1 MNSEQRLSRRGFLGG
16 VAAGMAGLAFD
27 ACARG
32 DPSTAG
38 RSVGSILPAGA
49 RPYPKVAEGTDM
61 IPKIEHI
68 VVLMLENHSFD
79 NFLGMLGRG
88 DGFKLGSHGRPTA
101 SNPYRGK
108 TLHAFH
114 MPTPCQLASQPTN
127 SWNAAHLAYDH
138 GTCRGFANGASG
150 PASMG
155 YFDET
160 DLPFTYSLA
169 KTFPIN
175 DRYFCSVM
183 AETYPNRRFLISG
196 TALGIVKDTATK
208 TVPPNGVI
216 FQALSRHGISW
227 RDYYSDLPTLGVYID
242 LLEEPSLAE
251 NVVGIDQFF
260 TDARDGTL
268 PGFCIV
274 DPNFVTES
282 QENPQDIQYGEV
294 FFAEVVNALM
304 GSPSWPGTLFVWT
317 YDEHGGYFDHVP
329 PPSAAVPDGIRP
341 DIKVP
346 PDQPGGY
353 DRYGFRVP
361 AGVVSPYAKPN
372 YVSHVVSDHT
382 SILKLVETKWNLP
395 ALTRRDANASNLLD
409 MVDLEATPAFLEPP
423 TLAKAADPSL
433 RAQCLTT
440 GAGVIPPP
448 GALGN

>member
-1 MNSEQRLSRRGFLGG
+1 MDIDQRLSRRGFLGG
-16 VAAGMAGLAFD
+16 VAAGMAGFALG
-27 ACARG
+27 ACTRG
-32 DPSTAG
+32 NQGTTGGP
-38 RSVGSILPAGA
+38 VVPILSAGA
-49 RPYPKVAEGTDM
+49 RPYPTLPEGTDM
-61 IPKIEHI
+61 IPEIEHI

-88 DGFKLGSHGRPTA
+88 DGFTLDKRGLPTA

-114 MPTPCQLASQPTN
+114 MPTPCQPSAQPTN

-138 GTCRGFANGASG
+138 GTCQGFANGASG
-150 PASMG
+150 AVSMG
-155 YFDET
+155 YFDGT

-169 KTFPIN
+169 RRFPIN

-196 TALGIVKDTATK
+196 TALGIVEDVAPK
-208 TVPPNGVI
+208 TLPPNGVI

-242 LLEEPSLAE
+242 LLQEPSLTE
-251 NVVGIDQFF
+251 NVVAIDQFF
-260 TDARDGTL
+260 TDARAGTL
-268 PGFCIV
+268 PGFCLV
-274 DPNFVTES
+274 DPNFETDS
-282 QENPQDIQYGEV
+282 QENPQDVQYGEV
-294 FFAEVVNALM
+294 FFAEVVNALFE
-304 GSPSWPGTLFVWT
+304 SPSWSRILFVWT
-317 YDEHGGYFDHVP
+317 YDEHGGYFDHVAP
-329 PPSAAVPDGIRP
+329 PKAAVPDDTRP
-341 DIKVP
+341 DIEVP

-361 AGVVSPYAKPN
+361 AGVVSPYSKPD
-372 YVSHVVSDHT
+372 YVSHVVADHT

-409 MVDLEATPAFLEPP
+409 MVDLKGPPAFLEPP
-423 TLAKAADPSL
+423 TLAKAADPAL

-448 GALGN
+448 GALDS